1 MLSRASKSACV
12 HKKTDSKQ
20 GRAQVPGMTPLTLL
34 PTLLYW
40 PTPALEPVL
49 GSAAALAP
57 SRHSDACTF
66 RLAVGG
72 GAPPNLTRS
81 PADTVWLC

>member
-1 MLSRASKSACV
+1 M
-12 HKKTDSKQ
+12 Q

-40 PTPALEPVL
+40 PTPAVEPVV

-57 SRHSDACTF
+57 SRHSDACTT
-66 RLAVGG
+66 RLVVGD
-72 GAPPNLTRS
+72 GAPPHLTRRYCLDPQAFPGHMCACS
-81 PADTVWLC
+81 SSSS